1 MKYDGVRIDNII
13 VTSEELTKYSSKLT
27 PGVKSAIDKVY
38 EHLMK
43 IHELMK
49 PKDLL
54 VDVGNLRLGIMWR
67 ALDRVGIY
75 VPGGLRSY
83 PSTLLMAGIPARTAG
98 VDRIY
103 VSTPPTR
110 DGGIDP
116 AISYISLKL
125 GVTKVYRVGGAQ
137 AIAAMAYGTESV
149 DNVDKIVG
157 PGNIYVQIAKY
168 LLQDVVAVDG
178 FEGPT
183 ELVIIADESANP
195 YDIISDMKAQ
205 AEHRDALIVL
215 ISTSDKLLDEVE
227 KVLMHDLNEYIL
239 VKVNDVEEAMDL
251 VNELAPEH
259 LSLHIRNYL
268 DVLQMVKNV
277 GAISLGG
284 TPSALIDYLGPN
296 HVLPTNRWARCRG
309 GLTIYDFIKPIM
321 LAFGEA
327 PKELIESAMKIARY
341 EGFVNH
347 VESLGARYG
356 CT

>member
-1 MKYDGVRIDNII
+1 MKYDGVKVDDII
-13 VTSEELTKYSSKLT
+13 VTSEELIKYSSKLM
-27 PGVKSAIDKVY
+27 PEVRSAIDKVY

-43 IHELMK
+43 IYESMK

-67 ALDRVGIY
+67 ALDKVGIY

-83 PSTLLMAGIPARTAG
+83 PSTLLMAGIPARVAG

-103 VSTPPTR
+103 ISTPPTR
-110 DGGIDP
+110 DGSIDP
-116 AISYISLKL
+116 AVSYISLKL

-149 DNVDKIVG
+149 DKVDKIVG

-183 ELVIIADESANP
+183 ELVVVADESANP
-195 YDIISDMKAQ
+195 YDVISDMKAQ
-205 AEHRDALIVL
+205 AEHRDALVVL
-215 ISTSDKLLDEVE
+215 ISTSDRLLNEVE
-227 KVLMHDLNEYIL
+227 EVLAHDSNEYVL
-239 VKVNDVEEAMDL
+239 VRAGSVEEAINL

-259 LSLHIRNYL
+259 LSLHVRNYL
-268 DVLQMVKNV
+268 SALRMVRNV

-284 TPSALIDYLGPN
+284 TPSALVDYLGPN
-296 HVLPTNRWARCRG
+296 HILPTNRWARCKG

-321 LAFGEA
+321 LASGEP

-341 EGFVNH
+341 EGFINH
-347 VESLGARYG
+347 LESLGARYG